1 LYLSKAIIFIKA
13 IFSLVMQ
20 VEESLSHSSKKKK
33 KNLSHS
39 FEETN
44 VDQTG
49 LDESDNNLSSL
60 V

>member
-20 VEESLSHSSKKKK
+20 VEESLSHS
-33 KNLSHS
+33 

>member
-1 LYLSKAIIFIKA
+1 MK
-13 IFSLVMQ
+13 
-20 VEESLSHSSKKKK
+20 VEES
-33 KNLSHS
+33 LSHS